1 MKRLVVLLLVGF
13 TAFTLVGCDDEPAS
27 APKATGSQ
35 CKLAQGKG
43 KAACTA
49 NQSQM
54 QQAMKDSE

>member
-13 TAFTLVGCDDEPAS
+13 TAFTLVGCDDEPAP
-27 APKATGSQ
+27 APKTASQ

-49 NQSQM
+49 NQSAL
-54 QQAMKDSE
+54 QQAMKEAE